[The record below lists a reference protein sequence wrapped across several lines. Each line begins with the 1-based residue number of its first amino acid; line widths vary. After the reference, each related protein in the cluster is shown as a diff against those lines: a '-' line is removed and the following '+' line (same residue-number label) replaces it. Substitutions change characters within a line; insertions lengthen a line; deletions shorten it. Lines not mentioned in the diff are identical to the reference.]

1 MEKHDKK
8 STASRGAIRLV
19 PTRRMGD
26 FAQTSFFKCASAEDL
41 RNLLTDYE
49 SVSEHFVPSV
59 VVGLRDSGLSLKA
72 GQLYGFE
79 KPPALGGE
87 YTFENQ
93 EPTDISVHFS
103 LLGQINEQ
111 AQNLSPGESV
121 YEVKISD
128 N

>member
-1 MEKHDKK
+1 
-8 STASRGAIRLV
+8 
-19 PTRRMGD
+19 MGD